1 MGLALCGMMG
11 CGKTTVGKILAKK
24 TGNVLV
30 DTDAYI
36 EERHGA
42 IADIFERCGEA
53 YFRDL
58 ETELLKEITEKQGLI
73 ISTGGG
79 MVLRAENV
87 ALLKKQGKVVY
98 LHASAE
104 TLERRLK
111 ADSTRPLLK
120 GGQESLAKKIAR
132 LMNEREETYQS
143 IADFTVDTDDK
154 TAEEIAEE
162 ILGLM

>member
-1 MGLALCGMMG
+1 
-11 CGKTTVGKILAKK
+11 
-24 TGNVLV
+24 
-30 DTDAYI
+30 
-36 EERHGA
+36 
-42 IADIFERCGEA
+42 
-53 YFRDL
+53 
-58 ETELLKEITEKQGLI
+58 
-73 ISTGGG
+73 